1 MQHLQSLPTSKKLFL
16 GAALLLFL
24 NSFLPWYRVEFG
36 PVSASLSGWHQLGTV
51 AWVLL
56 LGLLIWEGVRIA
68 GAAPV
73 SGPRA
78 ELYSSLAAIAVLVV
92 GAVFVLQRLVDGEL
106 GIGFFLGV
114 ILLAVFGYA
123 AVKAFQASGGAEAVR
138 REMDEQRRPPRA

>member
-1 MQHLQSLPTSKKLFL
+1 MDVKQMPTSKKIFL
-16 GAALLLFL
+16 GAALLLL
-24 NSFLPWYRVEFG
+24 IDSFLPWYHVSFG

-56 LGLLIWEGVRIA
+56 IGLLIWEGVRLA

-73 SGPRA
+73 STARA

-92 GAVFVLQRLVDGEL
+92 GVIFVIQRLVDGEL
-106 GIGFFLGV
+106 GIGFWLGV

-123 AVKAFQASGGAEAVR
+123 TLTAFRASGGSEAVR
-138 REMDEQRRPPRA
+138 REMDQQRRPPAA